1 MKQQGVHQPEVEN
14 KASIKKHLNKKNIKP
29 QTLYTFDSALN
40 FARFIKKQKGLP
52 RSEYYN
58 QNGLLIN
65 FDEDKACF
73 AKSKSFIKTYKINS
87 SKETLLQHF
96 SQEAK
101 KWQNLDGVP
110 ADTLGYKNA
119 DLTLVYYY
127 ANFAGRMNR
136 NHIIEIE
143 KEIKTRPDIKI
154 NFIVINSDVIETW
167 KDIDK
172 ITSGDDNKK

>member
-1 MKQQGVHQPEVEN
+1 M
-14 KASIKKHLNKKNIKP
+14 
-29 QTLYTFDSALN
+29 
-40 FARFIKKQKGLP
+40 
-52 RSEYYN
+52 
-58 QNGLLIN
+58 
-65 FDEDKACF
+65 
-73 AKSKSFIKTYKINS
+73 
-87 SKETLLQHF
+87 
-96 SQEAK
+96 
-101 KWQNLDGVP
+101 
-110 ADTLGYKNA
+110 
-119 DLTLVYYY
+119 YYY